1 MIGAAALLLIGL
13 CAESA
18 KPDLLRRAS
27 EPRWTVTAA
36 TPPIGVAYRRDPGRF
51 VASGARVA
59 IPLTPAASLFMQA
72 RKQKPD
78 SATGFIDAATPSQS
92 RAYSVGVS
100 VRW

>member
-78 SATGFIDAATPSQS
+78 SLSGAVEAVPSSQS

>member
-1 MIGAAALLLIGL
+1 MIGAAALILIGL
-13 CAESA
+13 CADSA
-18 KPDLLRRAS
+18 EPALLRRAL

-51 VASGARVA
+51 VASGARIA

-78 SATGFIDAATPSQS
+78 VSLGSNDATSAALS